1 MRPIIT
7 DALIIVLLPFVVFI
21 AGARLM
27 AAWTGH
33 EHVTARLQQHAAAD
47 DRTPLNQ
54 RFGYDVAA
62 VARHW
67 GALDGESFAAER
79 QFLELDLVFP
89 FFYGAAFAV
98 SLLLG
103 AGLVAPSMS
112 RAWLI
117 VLVAIVVSSD
127 WTENLLQLGQLRQF
141 VEGGA
146 EALQES
152 WIRVASVATVI
163 KLISFAGATA
173 VCIGLAAVALIRHA
187 R

>member
-1 MRPIIT
+1 MRPIIS
-7 DALIIVLLPFVVFI
+7 DALIIVLLPFVVFT

-27 AAWTGH
+27 AAWTGRAQ
-33 EHVTARLQQHAAAD
+33 VPARLQEHAAAA

-54 RFGYDVAA
+54 RLRYDVAS

-67 GALDGESFAAER
+67 GALDRDTLAAER

-103 AGLVAPSMS
+103 AALVAPSAS
-112 RAWLI
+112 RTWFIA
-117 VLVAIVVSSD
+117 LVAIVVVSD
-127 WTENLLQLGQLRQF
+127 WTENLLQIGQLQR
-141 VEGGA
+141 VVDHGA
-146 EALQES
+146 GALQET
-152 WIRVASVATVI
+152 WINVASAATAI
-163 KLISFAGATA
+163 KLISFGGAA
-173 VCIGLAAVALIRHA
+173 VVCIGLAATALIRLA

>member
-1 MRPIIT
+1 VRPIIM

-27 AAWTGH
+27 AAWTGRT
-33 EHVTARLQQHAAAD
+33 HVTARLQQHAASE

-54 RFGYDVAA
+54 RLRYDTAA

-67 GALDGESFAAER
+67 GAFDRDAVAAER

-89 FFYGAAFAV
+89 LFYGAAFAV

-103 AGLVAPSMS
+103 AGLVAPSAS
-112 RAWLI
+112 RVWFIA
-117 VLVAIVVSSD
+117 LVAVVVVSD
-127 WTENLLQLGQLRQF
+127 WTENLLQIGQLQRF
-141 VEGGA
+141 VDGGA
-146 EALQES
+146 GALQER
-152 WIRVASVATVI
+152 WIQVASAATAI
-163 KLISFAGATA
+163 KLVSFGGAMV
-173 VCIGLAAVALIRHA
+173 VCIGLAATALIRLA

>member
-27 AAWTGH
+27 AAWTGRA
-33 EHVTARLQQHAAAD
+33 HVTTRLQQHAAAA

-54 RFGYDVAA
+54 RLRYDAAA

-67 GALDGESFAAER
+67 GALDRDTLAAER

-103 AGLVAPSMS
+103 AGLVAPSAS
-112 RAWLI
+112 RAWFI
-117 VLVAIVVSSD
+117 ALVAVVVVSD
-127 WTENLLQLGQLRQF
+127 WTENLLQIGQLQRF
-141 VEGGA
+141 VDGGA
-146 EALQES
+146 GALQES
-152 WIRVASVATVI
+152 WINVASAATAIKLVTFGSATVAC
-163 KLISFAGATA
+163 IS
-173 VCIGLAAVALIRHA
+173 LAATALIRLT

>member
-1 MRPIIT
+1 MRPIIM

-21 AGARLM
+21 SGARLM
-27 AAWTGH
+27 AVWTGRA
-33 EHVTARLQQHAAAD
+33 HVTARLQEHAAAE

-54 RFGYDVAA
+54 RLRYDAAA

-67 GALDGESFAAER
+67 GALDRDALAAER

-103 AGLVAPSMS
+103 AGLVAPAAS
-112 RAWLI
+112 RAWFI
-117 VLVAIVVSSD
+117 ALVAIVVVSD
-127 WTENLLQLGQLRQF
+127 WTENLLQIGQLQRF
-141 VEGGA
+141 VDGGA
-146 EALQES
+146 IQER
-152 WIRVASVATVI
+152 WINVASAATAI
-163 KLISFAGATA
+163 KLVSFGGATL
-173 VCIGLAAVALIRHA
+173 VSIGLAAIALIRLA